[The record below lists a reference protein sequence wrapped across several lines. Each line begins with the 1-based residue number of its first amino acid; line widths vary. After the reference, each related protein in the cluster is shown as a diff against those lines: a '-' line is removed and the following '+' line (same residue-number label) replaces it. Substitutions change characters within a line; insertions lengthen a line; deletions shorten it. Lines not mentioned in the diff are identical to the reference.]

1 MKISLLRHICF
12 YHEYRISYG
21 ILGILGIMTGLTDAT
36 IDDFTVKAFIWTSL
50 VVMTMM
56 IIAYEFIVMETPKK
70 PLLQAALFIL
80 LGLSGLVSVHH
91 FTWIFTWILLKGSL
105 PKILWIAPNIYLDFT
120 IYTLIMFTLLIIYTT
135 YLIIINIL
143 SCEDIN
149 CKLNNVSEIW
159 IGKDKVVLIY
169 DNEFKDLAD
178 EIEKIYRERGVEII
192 RKLNTDIP
200 DEERE
205 SLELFDICPD

>member
-1 MKISLLRHICF
+1 MKIFLLRHICF
-12 YHEYRISYG
+12 YHEYRFSYG

-36 IDDFTVKAFIWTSL
+36 IDDFSVKAFIWSSL
-50 VVMTMM
+50 IVMTMM

-91 FTWIFTWILLKGSL
+91 FTWIFTWILVKGSL
-105 PKILWIAPNIYLDFT
+105 PKILWIAPNIYLNFT

-135 YLIIINIL
+135 YLVVINVL
-143 SCEDIN
+143 SCEDIK

-205 SLELFDICPD
+205 SLELLDICPD